1 MAQWTTQDLAE
12 KMKGIDFAMFST
24 TTDGGLIASRPMSNN
39 GDVEYDGDSWF
50 FCSEGTRTVRDI
62 KATPEV
68 SLSFQGKSS
77 LLGRPGIFLA
87 VQGVAEIVR
96 DKTQFEKHW
105 TKDLNFYYPKG
116 IDSPGLLLIKVRAN
130 RIHYWDGENEGE
142 IRP

>member
-1 MAQWTTQDLAE
+1 MRVRSALAFLLLLPAIAPASFPTDADRE
-12 KMKGIDFAMFST
+12 K
-24 TTDGGLIASRPMSNN
+24 L
-39 GDVEYDGDSWF
+39 V
-50 FCSEGTRTVRDI
+50 GTPTELVVS
-62 KATPEV
+62 TPEV

-105 TKDLNFYYPKG
+105 TKDLNFYYPEG